1 MAVDR
6 RGFLKFVAGAT
17 TGVLATP
24 VPWKL
29 LDDASIWTQ
38 NWSWIPRNVDGEN
51 SYISTISKL
60 CPSAAGMK
68 IRLVGNR
75 PVRALPD
82 DNHPLS
88 MGGITALA
96 AAEVQL
102 MYSPS
107 RVKRPL
113 KHSGDGA
120 YVAISWEEAEKML
133 KENLRRAG
141 SKVAYVSGD
150 ETGTINEL
158 LSGIAK
164 ASGSEDFY
172 MMPSEVQPAALA
184 FANMNGK
191 GQLGYDIENSDYVF
205 AIGANILESWGTV
218 LRNRAAF
225 KNTHPAGEKP
235 TATFVYAGPVQS
247 NTAAGADEWLPAKS
261 GAEAIVAMGIANLL
275 IKSGATID
283 APDFAEF
290 KELAAL
296 YTPQKVATLAGVAPA
311 KLKAIAAALSKAQSP
326 VVLTGSEFGQGTGVA
341 TVLAGTAV
349 NMLLG
354 SFGREGGVN
363 ALPLAPKVIASG
375 MDRSEIAQKDLVAYL
390 SRLNAG
396 KVSAPKAMVF
406 YEANPVYGLPQPA
419 AMSKVMHKV
428 PFKVAFTSF
437 LDETAKAC
445 DLILPTPLG
454 LERFDD
460 VETPYGIGQAFYG
473 LARPVAPCAV
483 DGKPAADVLLGVAG
497 QLNMDLGFA
506 TFEEVLQAKAEA
518 AGADWDSLMEG
529 EFFTSDAVV
538 EQSGL
543 RLCAGIIGKALASAP
558 KAGKLSIAP
567 VQKLNIG
574 TPNTAIPPYNNK
586 TIRRWELQKN
596 EMYVAM
602 NGATARE
609 LGVVK
614 HDRIKLSNSSG
625 SIQARVNIFEG
636 VMPNTIAVLMGFGHT
651 AFDKFSKGKGEN
663 VMELLTVGYEAGT
676 GQSVWN
682 VAGVN
687 VSKA

>member
-38 NWSWIPRNVDGEN
+38 NWPWIPRNVDGEN

-158 LSGIAK
+158 LSGMAK

-311 KLKAIAAALSKAQSP
+311 KLKAIAAALSKAQNP

-354 SFGREGGVN
+354 SFGREGGVK

-543 RLCAGIIGKALASAP
+543 RLCAGIIGKALATAP
-558 KAGKLSIAP
+558 KASKLSIAP

>member
-29 LDDASIWTQ
+29 LDDVSIWTQ
-38 NWSWIPRNVDGEN
+38 NWPWIPRNVDGEN
-51 SYISTISKL
+51 TYVSTISKL

-68 IRLVGNR
+68 VRLVGPR
-75 PVRALPD
+75 PVRVLPD

-113 KHSGDGA
+113 KHAGDGA
-120 YVAISWEEAEKML
+120 FVAISWEEAEKML

-158 LSGIAK
+158 LSAMAK
-164 ASGSEDFY
+164 ESGSEDFY
-172 MMPSEVQPAALA
+172 VMPSEVQPAARA
-184 FANMNGK
+184 FANMNGN

-225 KNTHPAGEKP
+225 KNSHPAAEKP
-235 TATFVYAGPVQS
+235 TVKFVYAGPVQN

-261 GAEAIVAMGIANLL
+261 GTEAIVAMGIANLL

-290 KELAAL
+290 KALAAQF
-296 YTPQKVATLAGVAPA
+296 TPQKVAALAGVTPA
-311 KLKAIAAALSKAQSP
+311 KLKAITTELSKAKRP

-354 SFGREGGVN
+354 SFGREGGVT
-363 ALPLAPKVIASG
+363 AIPLAPKVIASG
-375 MDRSEIAQKDLVAYL
+375 MDRAEIADKDLVAYL
-390 SRLNAG
+390 SRISAG
-396 KVSAPKAMVF
+396 KVATPRAMVF

-419 AMSKVMHKV
+419 AMAKVMDKV

-437 LDETAKAC
+437 LDETAEAC

-460 VETPYGIGQAFYG
+460 VESPYGINQAFYG
-473 LARPVAPCAV
+473 LARPVAPCV
-483 DGKPAADVLLGVAG
+483 IDGKPAADVLLGVAG
-497 QLNMDLGFA
+497 QLNMDLGFE

-529 EFFTSDAVV
+529 EFYTSDAVA
-538 EQSGL
+538 EQSDL
-543 RLCAGIIGKALASAP
+543 RIAADVIGKALAAAP
-558 KAGKLSIAP
+558 KPAKLSIAP

-614 HDRIKLSNSSG
+614 HQRIKLSNSSG

-651 AFDKFSKGKGEN
+651 AFDEFSKGKGEN

>member
-38 NWSWIPRNVDGEN
+38 NWPWIPRNVDGEN
-51 SYISTISKL
+51 TYVPTISKL
-60 CPSAAGMK
+60 CPSAAGMN
-68 IRLVGNR
+68 IRLVGGR
-75 PVRALPD
+75 PVRVLPID
-82 DNHPLS
+82 DHPLS

-120 YVAISWEEAEKML
+120 LVAITWEEAEQML
-133 KENLRRAG
+133 KENLRKAG
-141 SKVAYVSGD
+141 ADVAYVSGD
-150 ETGTINEL
+150 ETGTMNEL
-158 LSGIAK
+158 LSAMAK
-164 ASGSEDFY
+164 ESGSEDFY
-172 MMPSEVQPAALA
+172 MMPSEVQPAARA
-184 FANMNGK
+184 FEAMGGE
-191 GQLGYDIENSDYVF
+191 GQLGYDIENSDYVL
-205 AIGANILESWGTV
+205 ALGANILESWGTV

-225 KNTHPAGEKP
+225 KASHPTAEKP
-235 TATFVYAGPVQS
+235 SATFVYAGPVQN
-247 NTAAGADEWLPAKS
+247 NTAAGADEWLPAQS
-261 GAEAIVAMGIANLL
+261 GSEAVVALGIANLL
-275 IKSGATID
+275 IKSGATAD
-283 APDFAEF
+283 AQDFAEF
-290 KELAAL
+290 ARLAAQ
-296 YTPQKVATLAGVAPA
+296 YTPQKVAALAGVAPA
-311 KLKAIAAALSKAQSP
+311 KLKAVATALMKAKKP
-326 VVLTGSEFGQGTGVA
+326 VVLTGSEFGQGTGIA

-354 SFGREGGVN
+354 SFGREGGIN
-363 ALPLAPKVIASG
+363 ALPLAPKVIASA
-375 MDRSEIAQKDLVAYL
+375 MDRKEIAHKDLVAYL
-390 SRLNAG
+390 SRVSAG
-396 KVSAPKAMVF
+396 KAATPRAMVF
-406 YEANPVYGLPQPA
+406 YEANPVYGLPQPT
-419 AMSKVMHKV
+419 AMANVMEKV

-437 LDETAKAC
+437 LDETAEAC

-460 VETPYGIGQAFYG
+460 VETPYGINQVFYA
-473 LARPVAPCAV
+473 LARPVAPCFV
-483 DGKPAADVLLGVAG
+483 DGKPAADVLMNVAET
-497 QLNMDLGFA
+497 LNMNLGFA
-506 TFEEVLQAKAEA
+506 NYEEILQAKAEA
-518 AGADWDSLMEG
+518 VGADWDSLMEG
-529 EFFTSDAVV
+529 EFFTSDAVAQ
-538 EQSGL
+538 QSGL
-543 RLCAGIIGKALASAP
+543 KLAADVMGKALAATP
-558 KAGKLSIAP
+558 TVAKLRVAP
-567 VQKLNIG
+567 VQKLSMG
-574 TPNTAIPPYNNK
+574 TANTAIPPYNNK
-586 TIRRWELQKN
+586 VIRRWELQKN

-609 LGVVK
+609 LGVKK
-614 HDRIKLSNSSG
+614 HDRIKLSNNSG

-651 AFDKFSKGKGEN
+651 AFDEFSKDKGEN

>member
-29 LDDASIWTQ
+29 LDDVSIWTQ
-38 NWSWIPRNVDGEN
+38 NWPWIPRNVDGEN
-51 SYISTISKL
+51 TYVSTISKL
-60 CPSAAGMK
+60 CPSAAGMN
-68 IRLVGNR
+68 IRLVGGR
-75 PVRALPD
+75 PVRALPID
-82 DNHPLS
+82 EHPLS
-88 MGGITALA
+88 VGGITALA

-102 MYSPS
+102 LYSPS

-113 KHSGDGA
+113 KHAGDGA

-158 LSGIAK
+158 LSGLAK
-164 ASGSEDFY
+164 ESGSEEFY
-172 MMPSEVQPAALA
+172 LMPSEIQPATLA
-184 FANMNGK
+184 FEAMNGN
-191 GQLGYDIENSDYVF
+191 GQLGYDIENSDYVL

-225 KNTHPAGEKP
+225 AKTHPAAEKP
-235 TATFVYAGPVQS
+235 EAKYVYAGPVQN
-247 NTAAGADEWLPAKS
+247 NTATGADEWMPAKS
-261 GAEAIVAMGIANLL
+261 GTEAVVAMGIANLL
-275 IKSGATID
+275 IKAGATVD

-290 KELAAL
+290 AQLAAQ
-296 YTPQKVATLAGVAPA
+296 YTPQKVAALAGVKPA
-311 KLKAIAAALSKAQSP
+311 QLKAVASELMKAQQP
-326 VVLTGSEFGQGTGVA
+326 IVLSGSEFGQGAGVA

-354 SFGREGGVN
+354 GFGREGGIN

-375 MDRSEIAQKDLVAYL
+375 MDRSEIAKKDLVAYL
-390 SRLNAG
+390 ASISAG
-396 KVSAPKAMVF
+396 KVAAPRAMVF

-419 AMSKVMHKV
+419 AMAKVMDKV

-437 LDETAKAC
+437 LDETAEAC

-460 VETPYGIGQAFYG
+460 VETPYGINQAFYG
-473 LARPVAPCAV
+473 LTRPVAPCFV

-529 EFFTSDAVV
+529 EFYTSDATA

-543 RLCAGIIGKALASAP
+543 RLAADVLGKALAAAP
-558 KAGKLSIAP
+558 KTSKLSIAP
-567 VQKLNIG
+567 VHKLNIG

-614 HDRIKLSNSSG
+614 HDRIKLSNKSG
-625 SIQARVNIFEG
+625 SIQARVNVFEG
-636 VMPNTIAVLMGFGHT
+636 VMPGTIAVLLGFGHT
-651 AFDKFSKGKGEN
+651 AFDEFSKGKGEN

-682 VAGVN
+682 VADVN